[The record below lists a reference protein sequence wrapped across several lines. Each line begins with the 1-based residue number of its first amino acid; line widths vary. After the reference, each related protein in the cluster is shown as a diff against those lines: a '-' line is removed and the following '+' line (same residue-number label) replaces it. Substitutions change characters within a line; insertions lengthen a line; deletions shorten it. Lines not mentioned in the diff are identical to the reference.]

1 MQNAIAKAKV
11 AKAAEV
17 QAVALESLAGDV
29 KEILRRLAAIEAYLN
44 MHNSPMSKA
53 GKAEKPKAPEI
64 TSSPSYTAGP
74 GVSLEHSVVQPPRAS
89 ASK

>member
-44 MHNSPMSKA
+44 MHNSPMSKT
-53 GKAEKPKAPEI
+53 GKAEKPKVPET
-64 TSSPSYTAGP
+64 TSNPTYPSKP
-74 GVSLEHSVVQPPRAS
+74 GISLEQSVVHV
-89 ASK
+89 SKA

>member
-53 GKAEKPKAPEI
+53 GKAEKPKAISDP
-64 TSSPSYTAGP
+64 TTPPSTTKP
-74 GVSLEHSVVQPPRAS
+74 IISLEHSVVQSP
-89 ASK
+89 KF